1 MAKRR
6 IKRINK
12 RRRQKIVRH
21 TLPSNSNEMIQNAL
35 GSSSLGQSPWALR
48 RSDGSTSLSANAK
61 GPPNAMYQSPGDFL
75 KKSHRSQTSARARIL
90 ANSITPI
97 ITPPMTSNINWDN
110 VNRMRT
116 DNDNKQ
122 QQINDVKSAKLDEL
136 ERKKKLDKEER
147 DIKRLT
153 KEAEDKYKDEKK
165 RAELAEKELK
175 KQRELAAQYKAEND
189 KYSKSIYELQQTINA
204 GEIDDIKNK
213 NATIQAKIAEAKMLN
228 MNRKHELDKNTEYRK
243 SSELEQ
249 ELKQINIE
257 NEALQKTLDSDEFT
271 KSNQK
276 LMENQRRID
285 LARYRNELLKKQRDL
300 QFENERNRINS
311 LTQLTEADYKNIE
324 NEHRDKIKT
333 AYQQQ
338 IAENAK
344 MRANK
349 RYIDRNEHLAEI
361 EKQTTNELID
371 TEIENNKLTEYQ
383 LANGPN
389 NEIND
394 KIKENIKKNAQTKSK
409 NKDLELIN
417 KQQNEYEN
425 KQRELE
431 TTQAELDYLNSQE
444 HKKQIDVITD
454 LKKNALINQKN
465 IDAMKA
471 IETANQHKIK
481 TDVERTIQ
489 QDILQNRNTAYDL
502 AAAAKQIANKT
513 VDQAYSQHEEKIQL
527 NTELYNLRSTYG
539 DDVFA
544 QFLNNYPVYQKIVER
559 FNNNVSLELIDLTT
573 FRNLVKSFREY
584 MSKA

>member
-35 GSSSLGQSPWALR
+35 WALR
-48 RSDGSTSLSANAK
+48 RSE

-394 KIKENIKKNAQTKSK
+394 KIKENIKKNAQIKSK

-454 LKKNALINQKN
+454 LKKNTLINQKN

-502 AAAAKQIANKT
+502 AAAAKQIANET

-527 NTELYNLRSTYG
+527 NTELYNLRNTYG

-584 MSKA
+584 MSKT

>member
-21 TLPSNSNEMIQNAL
+21 TLPSNSNEMIQ
-35 GSSSLGQSPWALR
+35 
-48 RSDGSTSLSANAK
+48 
-61 GPPNAMYQSPGDFL
+61 NAMYQSPGDFL

-394 KIKENIKKNAQTKSK
+394 KIKENIKKIAQTKSK

-502 AAAAKQIANKT
+502 AAAAKQIANET

-559 FNNNVSLELIDLTT
+559 FNDNVSLELIDLTT

>member
-21 TLPSNSNEMIQNAL
+21 TLPSNSNEMIQ
-35 GSSSLGQSPWALR
+35 
-48 RSDGSTSLSANAK
+48 
-61 GPPNAMYQSPGDFL
+61 NAMYQSPGDFL

-544 QFLNNYPVYQKIVER
+544 QFLSNYPVYQKIVER
-559 FNNNVSLELIDLTT
+559 FNDNVSLELIDLTT

-584 MSKA
+584 MPKA

>member
-21 TLPSNSNEMIQNAL
+21 TLPSNSNEMIQ
-35 GSSSLGQSPWALR
+35 
-48 RSDGSTSLSANAK
+48 
-61 GPPNAMYQSPGDFL
+61 NAMYQSPGDFL

-425 KQRELE
+425 KRRELE

-454 LKKNALINQKN
+454 LKKNTLINQKN

-502 AAAAKQIANKT
+502 AAAAKQIANET

-559 FNNNVSLELIDLTT
+559 FNNKVSLELIDLTT